1 MKKLL
6 FLLSLLV
13 MVTTAAVVSCDK
25 GDDLYKSR
33 GVIYGID
40 PTMCACCGGWLI
52 EIDNVRYRFEEIPEN
67 SGFTLISQSLPF
79 AVRLDW
85 QLVKDGCPS
94 SMKWITIERIKKE

>member
-6 FLLSLLV
+6 LLISFQV
-13 MVTTAAVVSCDK
+13 IVIIATFVSCNK
-25 GDDLYKSR
+25 GDDYYKSR
-33 GVIYGID
+33 GVIYGTD

-52 EIDNVRYRFEEIPEN
+52 DIDNVRYRFEEIPEN

-85 QLVKDGCPS
+85 QLVEDGCPTS
-94 SMKWITIERIKKE
+94 IKWITILRIKKE